1 MLQCILCLLQTLGY
15 IDRHSVEN
23 ICIYL
28 IWTYIMLLLC
38 ILQGLLPRKE
48 ESPSPTEQHST
59 EVATPRHHRDSVFDL
74 ILRKSPIPQP
84 KVPPQHRPIGIT
96 KSSKSSDGRRVSIFT
111 VFAVSLEIHNCSTPR
126 VSNWCSDNKYY
137 QMCKHDT
144 KALDCGSVI
153 VVRGQPHPCPH
164 PKFSMCCYRAIGSW
178 SCVQNHQLFHQCVL
192 DWAQRYGIVCARCT
206 NNFIVFKQN
215 GCSKSA
221 NYST

>member
-1 MLQCILCLLQTLGY
+1 MHSLTHSFIHKHSFIHSFIIQITYMLGSNCEPLQCTYVQVGPQMNVNNLAQFSFHLTFCGQ
-15 IDRHSVEN
+15 H
-23 ICIYL
+23 ICIHL

-84 KVPPQHRPIGIT
+84 QVPPQHRPIGT
-96 KSSKSSDGRRVSIFT
+96 MTRSKSSDGRRVSIFT

-126 VSNWCSDNKYY
+126 VSNWRSDNKYY

-144 KALDCGSVI
+144 KALDCGCVI

-164 PKFSMCCYRAIGSW
+164 PKISISPVCCYRAIGSW
-178 SCVQNHQLFHQCVL
+178 NCV
-192 DWAQRYGIVCARCT
+192 
-206 NNFIVFKQN
+206 
-215 GCSKSA
+215 
-221 NYST
+221 